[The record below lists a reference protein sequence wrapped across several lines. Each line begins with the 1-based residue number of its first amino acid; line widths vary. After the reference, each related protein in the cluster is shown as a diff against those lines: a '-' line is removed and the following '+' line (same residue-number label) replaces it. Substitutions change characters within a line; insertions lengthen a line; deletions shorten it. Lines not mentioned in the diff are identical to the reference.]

1 MRRLKIVLLSL
12 LLACSFF
19 PQVGLAAANCD
30 KLEGQ
35 FKDAGA
41 ENAGVLDVFSKFK
54 YCSVEDLVSSV
65 IKWALSIAFG
75 LAVLFVILGGFRYM
89 TSGGNEATTKKALEM
104 IKWALAGIA
113 LIALATTIVVIVTR
127 LVAG

>member
-1 MRRLKIVLLSL
+1 MRRLKIILLSIL
-12 LLACSFF
+12 ISFSLV
-19 PQVGLAAANCD
+19 PQVGLAANCD

-35 FKDAGA
+35 FKDAGG
-41 ENAGVLDVFSKFK
+41 NNSGVLDVFSKFK

-89 TSGGNEATTKKALEM
+89 TSGGNPEAVKKAQSM
-104 IKWALAGIA
+104 IQWALAGIA
-113 LIALATTIVVIVTR
+113 LVALATTIVVIVTR

>member
-1 MRRLKIVLLSL
+1 MRRLQIILFSL
-12 LLACSFF
+12 LISFSLV
-19 PQVGLAAANCD
+19 PQVGLAADCN

-54 YCSVEDLVSSV
+54 YCSVEDLVSAV

-89 TSGGNEATTKKALEM
+89 TSGGNEAATKKALEM